1 MKRKV
6 SILLALMLV
15 LSVFAVG
22 CSNSQGGS
30 ENAVSENDSAPSKKM
45 FVTIATGGSSGPYFA
60 IGGAMANLLNEK
72 MDNVNASVQSTGSSV
87 VNATL
92 LGEQKA
98 ELAFAMND
106 VISYAYEGIEV
117 FKDKG
122 KVENLRGVAALYPN
136 YVQVVTLEKNGINEI
151 SDLKGKKV
159 GVGAPGS
166 GTEVNARQILGAHG
180 ITYDDID
187 EDFLSYAE
195 SIEQLKNGAVD
206 AAFLTSGLP
215 NSNIMDICTT
225 HDVKIVPIRK
235 DVVEKLAQDYPF
247 YSSEMIPAGTYD
259 DKEDVET
266 AAVTSL
272 LVTRAELSEDEVY
285 SITKTIFDNVDSL
298 HEAHSAAK
306 RISLDTVRKG
316 MPIPLH
322 PGAEKYFK
330 EQGK

>member
-1 MKRKV
+1 MKRKL

-22 CSNSQGGS
+22 CSNSKDGQPAS
-30 ENAVSENDSAPSKKM
+30 EDQASASKEKM

-60 IGGAMANLLNEK
+60 IGGAISNLLNEK
-72 MDNVNASVQSTGSSV
+72 LDNVNASVQSTGASA

-92 LGEQKA
+92 LGEKKA

-106 VISYAYEGIEV
+106 VINYAYTGTEV

-136 YVQVVTLEKNGINEI
+136 FVQVVTLEGSGINEI
-151 SDLKGKKV
+151 SDLKGKRV

-187 EDFLSYAE
+187 EDFLSYSE
-195 SIEQLKNGAVD
+195 SIEQLKNGSVD

-215 NSNIMDICTT
+215 NAVIMDICTT

-235 DVVEKLAQDYPF
+235 EVVEKLAKEFPF
-247 YSSEMIPAGTYD
+247 YSSEKIPAGTYD
-259 DKEDVET
+259 NKEDVET
-266 AAVTSL
+266 AAVTTL

-285 SITKTIFDNVDSL
+285 EITKTIFENIDTL

-306 RISLDTVRKG
+306 RISLDTVRQG

-322 PGAEKYFK
+322 PGAEKYYK